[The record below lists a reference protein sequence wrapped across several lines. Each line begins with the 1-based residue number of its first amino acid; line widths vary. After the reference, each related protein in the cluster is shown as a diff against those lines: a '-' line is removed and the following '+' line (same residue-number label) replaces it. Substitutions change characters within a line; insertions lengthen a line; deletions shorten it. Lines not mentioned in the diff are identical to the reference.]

1 MSAFVKLI
9 SSDGFEFTVDRKAAC
24 VSNTIKQM
32 LSADGNFME
41 NTSGEV
47 RFPEIPAVI
56 LERVCQYFY
65 YKLQYQNT
73 PAKAIPAFALPPE
86 QALELLK
93 AANYLDT

>member
-1 MSAFVKLI
+1 MGSSVKLI
-9 SSDGFEFTVDRKAAC
+9 SSDHFEFVVDRKAAC

-32 LSADGNFME
+32 LSTDGFLE

-47 RFPEIPAVI
+47 TFPEIPAVI

-73 PAKAIPAFALPPE
+73 PAKSIPAFPLPPE